1 MTRFPPRDDGPRFFT
16 LEEANALVPT
26 LQIEF
31 GRIARARSEIGPVIG
46 ALGGADASMAIL
58 RDEGLAPPGREAEA
72 ARLRALASEITEA
85 VERVNGLGCL
95 VKDVDT
101 GLVDFYA
108 LEDGEAVFLCWQFGE
123 PAISSWHGLEEG
135 FSGRKPIEGAEIPA
149 PDWPS

>member
-1 MTRFPPRDDGPRFFT
+1 MDDGPRYFT

-58 RDEGLAPPGREAEA
+58 RDEDVVPPGREAEA
-72 ARLRALASEITEA
+72 ARLRALATEITQA
-85 VERVNGLGCL
+85 VERVSDLGCL
-95 VKDVDT
+95 VKDVEA

-108 LEDGEAVFLCWQFGE
+108 LQEGETVFLCWQFGE
-123 PAISSWHGLEEG
+123 PAICTWHGLEEG
-135 FSGRKPIEGAEIPA
+135 FAGRKPIEGAGVPP

>member
-1 MTRFPPRDDGPRFFT
+1 MDEGPRYFT

-58 RDEGLAPPGREAEA
+58 RDEDVVPPGREAEA
-72 ARLRALASEITEA
+72 ARLRALAAEITQA
-85 VERVNGLGCL
+85 VERVNELGCL
-95 VKDVDT
+95 VKDVDA

-108 LEDGEAVFLCWQFGE
+108 LQDGEPVFLCWQFGE
-123 PAISSWHGLEEG
+123 PAISQWHGVEEG
-135 FSGRKPIEGAEIPA
+135 FAGRKPIEGAKIPA
-149 PDWPS
+149 PDFPS

>member
-1 MTRFPPRDDGPRFFT
+1 MTRFPPMDDGPRFFT

-31 GRIARARSEIGPVIG
+31 GRIARARSEIGPVI
-46 ALGGADASMAIL
+46 AVLGGAEPSMAIL
-58 RDEGLAPPGREAEA
+58 HDAAAAPPGREAEA
-72 ARLRALASEITEA
+72 DRLRALAAEITEA
-85 VERVNGLGCL
+85 VERVNELGCL

-108 LEDGEAVFLCWQFGE
+108 LDDGDPISLCWQFGE
-123 PAISSWHGLEEG
+123 PPISNWHGLEEG
-135 FSGRKPIEGAEIPA
+135 FAGRKPIEGAEVPS